1 MPHISPVSQD
11 EASQETKDVY
21 ADFAR
26 KMLFALPPNFIKT
39 QGHSATVARATW
51 DLVRGVLV
59 SGQIP
64 RWIKEMMFVA
74 ISKERNCHYCV
85 AAHLACCRM
94 LGVHPDHLDALVRD
108 IRSSKDLK
116 LRDMILFAVKCAT
129 DPQSLTG
136 ADYQQLR
143 DHGLK
148 ESEIV
153 EVVAMSALA
162 VYANIIADATTMEPD
177 PIFDKV

>member
-26 KMLFALPPNFIKT
+26 RMLFALPPNFIKT

-74 ISKERNCHYCV
+74 ISK
-85 AAHLACCRM
+85 
-94 LGVHPDHLDALVRD
+94 G
-108 IRSSKDLK
+108 
-116 LRDMILFAVKCAT
+116 T
-129 DPQSLTG
+129 
-136 ADYQQLR
+136 QL
-143 DHGLK
+143 
-148 ESEIV
+148 
-153 EVVAMSALA
+153 
-162 VYANIIADATTMEPD
+162 
-177 PIFDKV
+177 

>member
-11 EASQETKDVY
+11 DASQETKDVY

-26 KMLFALPPNFIKT
+26 RMLFALPPNFIKT

-94 LGVHPDHLDALVRD
+94 LGVNLDLLNSLVRD
-108 IRSSKDLK
+108 INSIPDPKT
-116 LRDMILFAVKCAT
+116 RDMILFAVKCSRA
-129 DPQSLTG
+129 PQSLTE
-136 ADYQQLR
+136 ADYEMLR
-143 DHGLK
+143 QHGLK
-148 ESEIV
+148 QSEIM

-162 VYANIIADATTMEPD
+162 VYANIIADATAMEAD
-177 PIFDKV
+177 ALFDML

>member
-26 KMLFALPPNFIKT
+26 RMLFALPPNFIKT

-51 DLVRGVLV
+51 DLVRGMLV

-74 ISKERNCHYCV
+74 
-85 AAHLACCRM
+85 
-94 LGVHPDHLDALVRD
+94 
-108 IRSSKDLK
+108 DLK
-116 LRDMILFAVKCAT
+116 GTQLSLLRG
-129 DPQSLTG
+129 G
-136 ADYQQLR
+136 ASCL
-143 DHGLK
+143 LP
-148 ESEIV
+148 
-153 EVVAMSALA
+153 
-162 VYANIIADATTMEPD
+162 DAGSPS
-177 PIFDKV
+177 

>member
-1 MPHISPVSQD
+1 
-11 EASQETKDVY
+11 
-21 ADFAR
+21 
-26 KMLFALPPNFIKT
+26 
-39 QGHSATVARATW
+39 
-51 DLVRGVLV
+51 
-59 SGQIP
+59 
-64 RWIKEMMFVA
+64 
-74 ISKERNCHYCV
+74 
-85 AAHLACCRM
+85 
-94 LGVHPDHLDALVRD
+94 
-108 IRSSKDLK
+108 
-116 LRDMILFAVKCAT
+116 MILFAVKCAT

-136 ADYQQLR
+136 ADYKQLR

>member
-11 EASQETKDVY
+11 EASQEVKDVY

-26 KMLFALPPNFIKT
+26 RMLFALPPNFIKT

-94 LGVHPDHLDALVRD
+94 LGVHPDHLAALVRD

-129 DPQSLTG
+129 DSQSLTG
-136 ADYQQLR
+136 ADYKQLR

-162 VYANIIADATTMEPD
+162 VYANIIADATMMEPD